1 MALTKENFFFVDIAN
16 WLLLINSLTFP
27 SLIIC
32 GYYERQHDSVVND
45 SNLTAENSV
54 KIKNNM
60 VSMFRVSNILFELSW
75 VFAGIT
81 AVYYFFAIADPIS
94 RHQTSVLIFD
104 TFNNFI
110 PAGLVATEFAFDNL
124 KFHNRHLVIIGTV
137 GLGFLVTTYRGQSQ
151 YGDYYSSLSVEHGI
165 SYILVTA
172 LSILLGLITFFGG
185 KILSLAKERKYY
197 CYSDLEVQLNDST
210 MTMSSYAQNPIAG
223 GAKSDSS
230 LEETKEAK

>member
-94 RHQTSVLIFD
+94 R
-104 TFNNFI
+104 
-110 PAGLVATEFAFDNL
+110 
-124 KFHNRHLVIIGTV
+124 
-137 GLGFLVTTYRGQSQ
+137 QSQ

-165 SYILVTA
+165 SYILVTT

-197 CYSDLEVQLNDST
+197 SYSDLEVQLNDST